1 MNLEEL
7 FAQIRALPDAD
18 FHRLSDEM
26 YVISREREARDQV
39 EAAEAEIVAELQ
51 EAHPELAPKY
61 ATALDEVATLAD
73 LLTKLSEWVQPTS
86 KASAYPPA
94 SLVKHQGKAWR
105 NRRRGPN
112 SAEPGTPFSGWEDVT
127 RDFLRPEPIADGNDP
142 EVGTDA
148 PGLITEPEP
157 EPAPEKT
164 TPAPM
169 AQPWK
174 AGEWYSAGELA
185 LDNGTAYVSQR
196 LHRATDTNRP
206 STGAKEWR
214 PLPA

>member
-1 MNLEEL
+1 MTLEEL

-39 EAAEAEIVAELQ
+39 EAAEAELVAELQ
-51 EAHPELAPKY
+51 EAHPELKPE
-61 ATALDEVATLAD
+61 ATTEATPTATLQE
-73 LLTKLSEWVQPTS
+73 LLDQLTPWERPKTR
-86 KASAYPPA
+86 ANAYAPPA
-94 SLVKHQGKAWR
+94 LVAHNGGAHR
-105 NRRRGPN
+105 ARRFTMK
-112 SAEPGTPFSGWEDVT
+112 EPGTPFSGWEDVT
-127 RDFLRPEPIADGNDP
+127 ADFLTDTPISDGNDP
-142 EVGTDA
+142 GVGADA
-148 PGLITEPEP
+148 PGLITEPENV
-157 EPAPEKT
+157 

-185 LDNGTAYVSQR
+185 LDNGVAYVSQR
-196 LHRATDTNRP
+196 LHRATENTRP

>member
-39 EAAEAEIVAELQ
+39 EAAQAELVVELQ
-51 EAHPELAPKY
+51 EAHPELKPEATTEAKPATTLEELLGQLTPWEQPKTR
-61 ATALDEVATLAD
+61 AG
-73 LLTKLSEWVQPTS
+73 
-86 KASAYPPA
+86 AYTPPA
-94 SLVKHQGKAWR
+94 LVAHNGGAHR
-105 NRRRGPN
+105 ARRPTTK
-112 SAEPGTPFSGWEDVT
+112 EPGTPFSGWEDVT
-127 RDFLRPEPIADGNDP
+127 RDFLTDTPIADGNDP
-142 EVGTDA
+142 EVGADA
-148 PGLITEPEP
+148 PGLITEPDEP
-157 EPAPEKT
+157 GNT

-174 AGEWYSAGELA
+174 AGEWYSAGALA
-185 LDNGTAYVSQR
+185 LDEGVAYVSQR
-196 LHRATDTNRP
+196 LHRATNTNRP
-206 STGAKEWR
+206 STGAKEWQ

>member
-1 MNLEEL
+1 MTLENM

-26 YVISREREARDQV
+26 YVIGREREARDQV
-39 EAAEAEIVAELQ
+39 EAAEAELVAELQ

-73 LLTKLSEWVQPTS
+73 LLAKLSEWVQPTS
-86 KASAYPPA
+86 KANAYPPM
-94 SLVKHQGKAWR
+94 SLVKHQEKAYR
-105 NRRRGPN
+105 ARRLTDK
-112 SAEPGTPFSGWEDVT
+112 EPGTPFSGWEDVT
-127 RDFLRPEPIADGNDP
+127 ADFLRPEPIADGNAD
-142 EVGTDA
+142 EVGADA
-148 PGLITEPEP
+148 PGLITEPENV
-157 EPAPEKT
+157 

-174 AGEWYSAGELA
+174 AGEWYSAGALA
-185 LDNGTAYVSQR
+185 LDNGVAYVSQR
-196 LHRATDTNRP
+196 LHRATNTNRP
-206 STGAKEWR
+206 STGAKEWQ

>member
-1 MNLEEL
+1 MATLEDAKTICREIPEEDLGRLSTWITLEERPRRREERR
-7 FAQIRALPDAD
+7 IAD
-18 FHRLSDEM
+18 
-26 YVISREREARDQV
+26 
-39 EAAEAEIVAELQ
+39 AEAELVAELQ
-51 EAHPELAPKY
+51 EQHPELAPKY
-61 ATALDEVATLAD
+61 TTQLDEVATLAD
-73 LLTKLSEWVQPTS
+73 LLAKLSEWVQPTS
-86 KASAYPPA
+86 KVSSYPPM
-94 SLVKHQGKAWR
+94 SLVKHQERAYR
-105 NRRRGPN
+105 ARRLTDK
-112 SAEPGTPFSGWEDVT
+112 EPGAVFSGWEDVT

-157 EPAPEKT
+157 EKT
-164 TPAPM
+164 TPASM

-185 LDNGTAYVSQR
+185 LDEGVAYVSQR

-206 STGAKEWR
+206 TTGAKEWR

>member
-7 FAQIRALPDAD
+7 FAQIRALPDED

-39 EAAEAEIVAELQ
+39 EAAQAELVVELQ
-51 EAHPELAPKY
+51 EQHPELAPKY
-61 ATALDEVATLAD
+61 TTQLDEVATLAD
-73 LLTKLSEWVQPTS
+73 LLAKLSEWVQPTS
-86 KASAYPPA
+86 KANAYPPM
-94 SLVKHQGKAWR
+94 SLVKHQEKAYR
-105 NRRRGPN
+105 ARRLTDK
-112 SAEPGTPFSGWEDVT
+112 EPGTPFSGWEDVT
-127 RDFLRPEPIADGNDP
+127 RDFLRPEPIADGNAP
-142 EVGTDA
+142 EVGADA
-148 PGLITEPEP
+148 PGLITEPDEP
-157 EPAPEKT
+157 GNT

-174 AGEWYSAGELA
+174 AGEWYSAGALA
-185 LDNGTAYVSQR
+185 LDEGVAYVSQR

>member
-39 EAAEAEIVAELQ
+39 EAAEAELVAELQ

-73 LLTKLSEWVQPTS
+73 LLAKLSEWVQPTS
-86 KASAYPPA
+86 KATAYPPM
-94 SLVKHQGKAWR
+94 SLVKHQEKAYR
-105 NRRRGPN
+105 ARRLTDK
-112 SAEPGTPFSGWEDVT
+112 EPGTPFSGWEDVT
-127 RDFLRPEPIADGNDP
+127 RDFLRPEPIADGNAPD
-142 EVGTDA
+142 VGTDA
-148 PGLITEPEP
+148 PGLITEPENI
-157 EPAPEKT
+157 

-174 AGEWYSAGELA
+174 AGEWYSAGALA
-185 LDNGTAYVSQR
+185 LDNGVAYVSQR
-196 LHRATDTNRP
+196 LHRATNTNRP
-206 STGAKEWR
+206 SSGAKEWQ